1 MRQVITQD
9 IARFTAL
16 VNVIAIKPASVHLEM
31 RKQD

>member
-16 VNVIAIKPASVHLEM
+16 VKVIGIKP
-31 RKQD
+31 D